1 MAVLIDAQNTNQTNT
16 PIIYSKLTKAHIS
29 YDSFK
34 ILYHFNIG
42 YIYDISRKLSHTIKQ
57 GQILCNQTKR
67 DYCEVAIQ
75 QIKKNK
81 LITEIDL
88 KRMDNYGKKRVK
100 RYCEMCGTFL
110 HWSTGIMDANTAIL
124 YDEKIN
130 ELQNATVTQHQLM
143 KNQTYIM
150 ETSLKANTEILER
163 LAKAIYDTTKN
174 EKELSE
180 KGLETELNIRFG
192 EIIQLATLMN
202 MEQQEMIRSI
212 KQTLAEAKA
221 GKIPEIIDEEQL
233 NRDIEKI
240 HNGLSEDQALPIDF
254 KKEEAIKIF
263 KYATTKA
270 TKYKTRIMI
279 EITIPITSREKYNL
293 YKAVGVPFKVNKFT
307 LIPKLQSKYFLLNE
321 DETKF
326 ITISGRDLENG
337 LPINEN
343 EIIYKPTA
351 IVRMDREN
359 ICEWKILS
367 ETSTEETLKICEIR
381 QIPDGNYVFEINQND
396 IYFISVNGEMKYSMT
411 CGDQP
416 TIRETI
422 NKNTILK
429 VKQNCAIKTKNFLI
443 QPHNT
448 YILNETQITT
458 PIIFTEAISET
469 KLEQWLKRNL
479 TAINITQPILIT
491 EFNQLHS
498 LIEEAEQLS
507 KATDYDLK
515 MKEIHYDSKTT
526 TFIWILLAVGSL
538 LILGA
543 IAVGYL
549 LYRIGL
555 LRLFLGPESSAILR
569 TTETI
574 MNTANTRVQTP
585 HPRKKI
591 SGEYETPSY

>member
-16 PIIYSKLTKAHIS
+16 PIIYTKLTKAHIS

-34 ILYHFNIG
+34 ILYHFNID
-42 YIYDISRKLSHTIKQ
+42 YVNDISRKLSHTMKQ
-57 GQILCNQTKR
+57 GQSLCNQMKR

-75 QIKKNK
+75 QIEKNR

-88 KRMDNYGKKRVK
+88 KRIDGYGKKRVK

-110 HWSTGIMDANTAIL
+110 HWSMGIMDADTAVS

-130 ELQNATVTQHQLM
+130 ELQNATLTQHQLM

-150 ETSLKANTEILER
+150 ETSLKTNTEIMER
-163 LAKAIYDTTKN
+163 LAKAIYDTSKN
-174 EKELSE
+174 EEQLS
-180 KGLETELNIRFG
+180 KKALETELNVRFG

-202 MEQQEMIRSI
+202 SEQQEMIRSI

-240 HNGLSEDQALPIDF
+240 HNGLSENQALPIDF

-293 YKAVGVPFKVNKFT
+293 FKAIGVPFKVNKFT

-326 ITISGRDLENG
+326 ITMSEKDLENG
-337 LPINEN
+337 RPINEN
-343 EIIYKPTA
+343 EIIYKPSA

-367 ETSTEETLKICEIR
+367 ETSTEEILKICEIR

-396 IYFISVNGEMKYSMT
+396 IYFISVNGEMRYSMT

-416 TIRETI
+416 TIKQTI
-422 NKNTILK
+422 NENTILK
-429 VKQNCAIKTKNFLI
+429 VKQNCAIKTNNFLI

-448 YILNETQITT
+448 YVLNETQVTT
-458 PIIFTEAISET
+458 PIIFNEAISET

-491 EFNQLHS
+491 EFSQLHN

-507 KATDYDLK
+507 RATDYDLK
-515 MKEIHYDSKTT
+515 MEEIHYDSKTT
-526 TFIWILLAVGSL
+526 TFIWILLATGSL

-549 LYRIGL
+549 LYKIGL
-555 LRLFLGPESSAILR
+555 LRLFLGPEGSAILQ
-569 TTETI
+569 TTGTI
-574 MNTANTRVQTP
+574 MSTTNRRIQTP
-585 HPRKKI
+585 HPRRKT
-591 SGEYETPSY
+591 SEEYEIPNY